1 MKLRPSHI
9 AVAAALAGTVFLAP
23 LALSVVPPKDGHAV
37 QSKLAK
43 EALLLGVTRA
53 GKRIVAVGEYGNIL
67 LSDDDGKTWTQAKD
81 VPTTVTLTA
90 VHFVDEKTGWA
101 VGHDTLIL
109 HTTDGGETW
118 VKQFGGGESDNALLS
133 VFFKDATTGWGV
145 GAFNY
150 TVETKDGGKTW
161 AERKT
166 LVPPAAVVPG
176 AAAPGAAPA
185 APPASAEPFDP
196 TKAKR
201 PDDPYAAATG
211 DENHLNQM
219 FAGPDADTLFVA
231 AEAGAIYRSL
241 DGGATWA
248 KILTGYI
255 GSFWGGLTAKDGTVY
270 AAGMR
275 GNIWKSKD
283 KGATWAKADTHGAD
297 QSISTG
303 IQLADG
309 SFVFVGLGGQV
320 LYSPDGTT
328 FTLTYRPDRKG
339 LNAVMQDGG
348 SLLVFGEAGIQT
360 QSVTANPAEIDVPLP
375 PADGEAPAE
384 GAPAAPTPA
393 PDAPTPAPAA
403 PTPAPAAPA
412 GGGN

>member
-1 MKLRPSHI
+1 MKLRPSYI
-9 AVAAALAGTVFLAP
+9 AVAAALVGAGFLAP
-23 LALSVVPPKDGHAV
+23 MALSIVPPKDGHAV
-37 QSKLAK
+37 HSKLAQ

-67 LSDDDGKTWTQAKD
+67 LSDDDGKVWHQAKD

-90 VHFVDEKTGWA
+90 VWFSDEKTGWA

-133 VFFKDATTGWGV
+133 VFFKDAQRGIAV

-150 TVETKDGGKTW
+150 TVETQDAGKTW
-161 AERKT
+161 VERKT
-166 LVPPAAVVPG
+166 LVPPSATAT
-176 AAAPGAAPA
+176 APAAAPA
-185 APPASAEPFDP
+185 ASTEPFDP
-196 TKAKR
+196 TKTTRSA
-201 PDDPYAAATG
+201 DPYAAATG
-211 DENHLNQM
+211 DENHLNQI

-231 AEAGAIYRSL
+231 AEAGAVYRSL
-241 DGGATWA
+241 DGGATWS
-248 KILTGYI
+248 KVLTGYI

-283 KGATWAKADTHGAD
+283 KGATWSKADTHGAD

-303 IQLADG
+303 LQLADG

-320 LYSPDGTT
+320 LYSPDGEK
-328 FTLTYRPDRKG
+328 FTLTYRADRKG
-339 LNAVMQDGG
+339 LNAVIQDGG
-348 SLLVFGEAGIQT
+348 SLLVFGEAGVQT
-360 QSVTANPAEIDVPLP
+360 QTLKPNPDEIEEPPVAEAAP
-375 PADGEAPAE
+375 PAPPPPAPAE
-384 GAPAAPTPA
+384 PAGET
-393 PDAPTPAPAA
+393 
-403 PTPAPAAPA
+403 APAAPA
-412 GGGN
+412 GN

>member
-9 AVAAALAGTVFLAP
+9 AIAAALAGSGLLAP

-37 QSKLAK
+37 QSKLAA

-67 LSDDDGKTWTQAKD
+67 LSDDDGKTWHQAKD

-90 VHFVDEKTGWA
+90 VHFADDKRGWT

-118 VKQFGGGESDNALLS
+118 VKQFGGGASENSLLS
-133 VFFKDATTGWGV
+133 VYFADANRGWAV

-150 TVETKDGGKTW
+150 TAETVDGGKTW
-161 AERKT
+161 VERQT
-166 LVPPAAVVPG
+166 LARPPAQP
-176 AAAPGAAPA
+176 AAGAAPA
-185 APPASAEPFDP
+185 APAPSAEPFDP

-201 PDDPYAAATG
+201 PADPYAAATG

-219 FAGPDADTLFVA
+219 FAGPDAGTLFVA
-231 AEAGAIYRSL
+231 AEAGAVYRSL
-241 DGGATWA
+241 DGGANWE

-303 IQLADG
+303 AQLADG

-320 LYSPDGTT
+320 LYSEDGTT

-348 SLLVFGEAGIQT
+348 SLLVFGEAGVQT
-360 QSVTANPAEIDVPLP
+360 QPVKANPAEIEEPLP
-375 PADGEAPAE
+375 PAEGE
-384 GAPAAPTPA
+384 G
-393 PDAPTPAPAA
+393 
-403 PTPAPAAPA
+403 APA
-412 GGGN
+412 GGG